1 MPRNVFLHGMWRCG
15 STFVWSRFRGHDRT
29 VCFYEPLHHGLSRLN
44 PRRLRRASAD
54 QAAELRHPRMERPY
68 FDEYAP
74 LLSGRGAQRFQ
85 RRFAFGGFVLP
96 PSRPAPDLQHYLCGL
111 IDVALAAGR
120 TAVAGFNGSDLRIGW
135 MKARFN
141 ALQIALDRDPYA
153 LWCSYMDQRRRGNF
167 TFFMNWLR
175 ILEAN
180 RDDPILAPLA
190 AHLRH
195 RWPGGLY
202 VKDKARYRAM
212 IERLS
217 ADETYLIVCYFWM
230 AYALHALSFCD
241 VLADMDRLN
250 EPGYR
255 KALSLRIF
263 AGCGLDID
271 LAQAV
276 TAPPAPAPL
285 VNRQAVEW
293 KARRL
298 FPLRAMEPLLRLE
311 RVRPRLGELAPRKA
325 ALLRL
330 LLDMPVAAND
340 EALVRA
346 A

>member
-1 MPRNVFLHGMWRCG
+1 M
-15 STFVWSRFRGHDRT
+15 
-29 VCFYEPLHHGLSRLN
+29 
-44 PRRLRRASAD
+44 
-54 QAAELRHPRMERPY
+54 
-68 FDEYAP
+68 
-74 LLSGRGAQRFQ
+74 
-85 RRFAFGGFVLP
+85 
-96 PSRPAPDLQHYLCGL
+96 
-111 IDVALAAGR
+111 
-120 TAVAGFNGSDLRIGW
+120 
-135 MKARFN
+135 
-141 ALQIALDRDPYA
+141 
-153 LWCSYMDQRRRGNF
+153 
-167 TFFMNWLR
+167 
-175 ILEAN
+175 
-180 RDDPILAPLA
+180 
-190 AHLRH
+190 
-195 RWPGGLY
+195 
-202 VKDKARYRAM
+202 KDKARYRAM

-271 LAQAV
+271 LSQAV